1 MASMQELLSSRMT
14 ELIQESENPTA
25 EMRMLSTMLDQ
36 AGMGLYPFRQGMT
49 PADFSVMSIEEN
61 PDLVEHLAMHRVHQN
76 DLSAYET
83 PEQLMNS
90 LLPAS
95 SE

>member
-1 MASMQELLSSRMT
+1 MASMQELLSSRMI

-25 EMRMLSTMLDQ
+25 EMQMLSTMLDE

-49 PADFSVMSIEEN
+49 PADFAVMSIEEN
-61 PDLVEHLAMHRVHQN
+61 PDLADHLAMRPVS
-76 DLSAYET
+76 LSNLSGYET
-83 PEQLMNS
+83 PEQLLNR